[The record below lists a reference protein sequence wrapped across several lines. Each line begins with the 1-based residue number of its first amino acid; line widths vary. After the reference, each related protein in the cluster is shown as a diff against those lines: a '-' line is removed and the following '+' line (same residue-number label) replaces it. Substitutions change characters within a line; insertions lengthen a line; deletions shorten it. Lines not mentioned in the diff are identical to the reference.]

1 MVSIVVV
8 YNDKRALNEI
18 LLPSVKNQTAK
29 CEFIPIDNTKGQFKS
44 AAEALNY
51 GGKQA
56 NGKYI
61 MFVYQD
67 VELGSNLWLEN
78 TERILDSIPKLGIA
92 GVTGMS
98 EKGGNLIEKRRGYIS
113 SSGELWGEPIQ
124 KPEEVQTLDE
134 CLLIVP
140 KLVFS
145 KLQFDEKT
153 FDGWH
158 LYGADYCLSVKQMG
172 LKSYVIPAFIYHR
185 TLGLNLGN
193 LLRFQ
198 KRLYNKHKKNYKHIY
213 APSGNV
219 SWLSL
224 RLRLIFKILSPVYQ
238 RLLPDWVK
246 QLKRELAD
254 CDTVLDLGCGYNS
267 PLRHLNI
274 PFTVGV
280 EIFAPY
286 LEESKKKAIHN
297 QYIKA
302 DIRKI
307 EFQQESFDAVFAS
320 EVLEHLTKQEGYQLL
335 RKVEGWARRKVI
347 ITTPNGYV
355 WQNGYD
361 DDPFQE
367 HRAGWNSAELKKL
380 GFKVYG
386 VNGWKGLRGYKAS
399 LKYKPAFLWAII
411 SGLTQKVTYFYPRLA
426 FQLFA
431 IKYTV
436 ESGRK

>member
-18 LLPSVKNQTAK
+18 LLPSVKSQTAK
-29 CEFIPIDNTKGQFKS
+29 CELILMDNTKGQFKS

-51 GGKQA
+51 RGKQA
-56 NGKYI
+56 NGRYI
-61 MFVYQD
+61 MFVHQD
-67 VELGSNLWLEN
+67 VELGSDLWLDN

-92 GVTGMS
+92 GVAGIS

-113 SSGELWGEPIQ
+113 DCGMVWGEPQ

-140 KLVFS
+140 KSVFS

-158 LYGADYCLSVKQMG
+158 LYGVDYCLSVKQMG
-172 LKSYVIPAFIYHR
+172 LKTYVIPAFIYHR
-185 TLGLNLGN
+185 SLRLNVEN
-193 LLRFQ
+193 LLRYQ
-198 KRLYNKHKKNYKHIY
+198 KRLYNKQKKNYKKIY
-213 APSGNV
+213 TTTGEI
-219 SWLSL
+219 SWLNL
-224 RLRLIFKILSPVYQ
+224 RLLSIFKILSPVYK
-238 RLLPDWVK
+238 RLFPGWVR
-246 QLKRELAD
+246 QLRKELAD
-254 CDTVLDLGCGYNS
+254 CNTVLDLGCGFNS
-267 PLRHLNI
+267 PLQHCNI

-280 EIFAPY
+280 ELFAPY

-302 DIRKI
+302 DIREI
-307 EFQQESFDAVFAS
+307 EFEPKSFDAVFAS

-335 RKVEGWARRKVI
+335 KKVEGWARKKVI
-347 ITTPNGYV
+347 ITTPNLYL

-361 DDPFQE
+361 DNPFQE
-367 HRAGWNSAELKKL
+367 HKSGWSSVELKSL

-386 VNGWKGLRGYKAS
+386 MNGWKRLKGYKAS
-399 LKYKPAFLWAII
+399 IKYKPAFLWARI
-411 SGLTQKVTYFYPRLA
+411 SDLTQKVTYFYPRLA

-431 IKYTV
+431 VKQT
-436 ESGRK
+436 SGVK